1 MTFFNKLYPTFCV
14 GMGLYGSHRGYRSKS
29 HGEDNRLTI
38 DKMTLGFINGII
50 YAAPIVNIW
59 PTVKLLNRMEIEYKQ
74 LDKHLYKSNYE
85 EVVGVC
91 EDTF

>member
-1 MTFFNKLYPTFCV
+1 MTILKKLYPTFCV
-14 GMGLYGSHRGYRSKS
+14 SMGLYGSYRGYRAK
-29 HGEDNRLTI
+29 HQGEDNRLTI
-38 DKMTLGFINGII
+38 DKFTLGFVNGII

-74 LDKHLYKSNYE
+74 LNKDLYKSNYE
-85 EVVGVC
+85 EIVGVC